1 MISPLFWC
9 HFNSNEDI
17 LLFCNAIVG
26 PSCQHF
32 GKAVNILPCNIHIA
46 IYITTANI
54 GLQSYISKF
63 SQVKCS
69 ILSFYCTVL
78 FTVCSAKKTL
88 KNILHRERLR
98 IDQETLQ
105 ISVFAS
111 VFLSLVKQTAL
122 HFLFTLLSYVQGA
135 LQKRVWTTYFTEHV

>member
-9 HFNSNEDI
+9 HFNSSEDI
-17 LLFCNAIVG
+17 PLFCNAIVG

-54 GLQSYISKF
+54 ALHSYISKF

-69 ILSFYCTVL
+69 ILSFCCTVL
-78 FTVCSAKKTL
+78 FIVCSAKMTL

-98 IDQETLQ
+98 IDQETLR
-105 ISVFAS
+105 ISAFAS
-111 VFLSLVKQTAL
+111 MFLSLVKKIAL
-122 HFLFTLLSYVQGA
+122 HFFFIVLSYVQGA